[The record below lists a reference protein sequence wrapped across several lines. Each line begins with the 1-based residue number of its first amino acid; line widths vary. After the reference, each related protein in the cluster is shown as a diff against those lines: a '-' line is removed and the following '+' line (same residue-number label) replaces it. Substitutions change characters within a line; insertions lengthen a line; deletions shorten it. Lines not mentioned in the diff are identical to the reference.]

1 MTSALKQQTQE
12 DDEDEEDEEAGGGEA
27 ENPNAPVGKS
37 RSRDVVSFSFK
48 PWRRYKSCLSL
59 SKLIAVD
66 STLVCAFVKAF
77 YSDPARLRAPEFLS

>member
-1 MTSALKQQTQE
+1 MTLGKLGSLALSK
-12 DDEDEEDEEAGGGEA
+12 GPGEYWGA